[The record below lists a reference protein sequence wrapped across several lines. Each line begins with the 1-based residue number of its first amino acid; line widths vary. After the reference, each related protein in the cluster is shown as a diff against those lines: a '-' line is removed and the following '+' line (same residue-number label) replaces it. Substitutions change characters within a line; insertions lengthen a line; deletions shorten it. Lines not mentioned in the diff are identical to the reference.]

1 MRGQAPIA
9 PSMSNAPTETATPTR
24 LMSEEYNIA
33 LGRPTEQKCQ
43 YYTYDSSRAVDGD
56 VHSYSMTCRNSNN
69 EWWKVNLDS
78 GSVINKIVVLNR
90 VDCCQYRLDYANV
103 EILDES
109 GEVLSVQN
117 VGKTSETGKVVFFYD
132 GIEGSAVRVALTD
145 KDYLTLAEVRVYGHT
160 PTTRGP
166 TLTPTV
172 SPAPTTEAY
181 GELSDTIN
189 LAEGGT
195 ATQSTT
201 CYKGAA
207 DRSIDGHTNG
217 NFSGYPYFAKTDC

>member
-1 MRGQAPIA
+1 M
-9 PSMSNAPTETATPTR
+9 
-24 LMSEEYNIA
+24 
-33 LGRPTEQKCQ
+33 
-43 YYTYDSSRAVDGD
+43 
-56 VHSYSMTCRNSNN
+56 
-69 EWWKVNLDS
+69 DS